1 VTPRK
6 FLPDET
12 QGEFLPVESSVDFSV
27 ESSVDFSVESSVEFS
42 TEESPGELLTEET
55 TENEIGS
62 GEMW

>member
-27 ESSVDFSVESSVEFS
+27 ESSVEFS
-42 TEESPGELLTEET
+42 TEESPGEFLTEET